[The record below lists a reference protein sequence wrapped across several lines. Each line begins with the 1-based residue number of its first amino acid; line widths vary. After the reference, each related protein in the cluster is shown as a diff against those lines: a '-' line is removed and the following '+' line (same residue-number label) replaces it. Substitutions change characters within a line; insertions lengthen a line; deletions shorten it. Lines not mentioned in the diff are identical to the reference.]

1 MNTRFSIG
9 DKVKVIT
16 EGGTTEEV
24 FEVRGITAMGNGP
37 PTYLIRGGQ
46 QIYFLP
52 ENDLV
57 EADNE

>member
-37 PTYLIRGGQ
+37 PTYLIRGGSRFTFYLKM
-46 QIYFLP
+46 I
-52 ENDLV
+52 
-57 EADNE
+57 